1 MDSKIT
7 ADGDCSHEI
16 KRHMLFGRKTD
27 QPSQHIKK
35 QRHYFADKGLCS
47 QSYLDFSNSQVWM
60 WELDHK
66 EGWAPKDWCFWTV
79 VLEKTLETPLDCRE
93 IQPVHPKG
101 DQSWTFIGRT
111 DAEAETPILWPADAK
126 NWLIGKD
133 RGREEK
139 WATEEEMV
147 DSITQ
152 RLEPSHLVLF
162 ISFSFLTLVLRA
174 KSLSFPFVSKTVDR
188 MPLWVFSCLFVSESS
203 GELPWL
209 LVFETGSGVPWS
221 LTKGPFSGRGGQRK
235 PGTTACPLAAL
246 SKSAVWGSVWSVT
259 SSRCCF
265 LIGAV
270 VLGKLSLCRNS
281 KTLSR
286 LNAMALMRLKRLDFK
301 RNRRLSPLWRP
312 AGIKRLYT
320 VISYLFGPFF
330 ESGTILWE
338 LHTPSFL
345 FLPFFKKKGKKLLML
360 TFLIWTVLSLPSAAE
375 S

>member
-1 MDSKIT
+1 MDSKISG
-7 ADGDCSHEI
+7 DGDCSHEI

-35 QRHYFADKGLCS
+35 QRHYFADKGPCS

-79 VLEKTLETPLDCRE
+79 VLEKTLESPLDCRE
-93 IQPVHPKG
+93 MQPVHPKG
-101 DQSWTFIGRT
+101 DQSWIFIGRT

-139 WATEEEMV
+139 GATEEEMV

-152 RLEPSHLVLF
+152 RLEPSRFVIF

-188 MPLWVFSCLFVSESS
+188 MPLWVFSCLFASESS

-209 LVFETGSGVPWS
+209 LVFETGSGVRDPS
-221 LTKGPFSGRGGQRK
+221 QKVHSQDEVGRGSQGPPRDPWQRFQRAQCGGLYGAS
-235 PGTTACPLAAL
+235 PAPVGAF
-246 SKSAVWGSVWSVT
+246 WSGPWFWA
-259 SSRCCF
+259 SSRF
-265 LIGAV
+265 
-270 VLGKLSLCRNS
+270 
-281 KTLSR
+281 
-286 LNAMALMRLKRLDFK
+286 
-301 RNRRLSPLWRP
+301 
-312 AGIKRLYT
+312 AGIAKHFLA
-320 VISYLFGPFF
+320 
-330 ESGTILWE
+330 W
-338 LHTPSFL
+338 TPWRWCDL
-345 FLPFFKKKGKKLLML
+345 KG
-360 TFLIWTVLSLPSAAE
+360 
-375 S
+375 